1 MGKRKSNAEEE
12 SPEKKRKKNTQKY
25 LKSYTEL
32 WPCLLPSRKGVFFV
46 HCSVCVSDFS
56 CMHAGK
62 NDCKRHIESK
72 QHKDYELLKSN
83 QKAIT
88 TYIAPVSSTSLQL
101 QVTNAEILMCEFI
114 CQSNLPLSTADT
126 MTKLIK
132 KMCPDSKIAA
142 GIFFFL
148 KYNFINHLTLMCMHQ
163 LQLYVLLKSIKAGLH

>member
-114 CQSNLPLSTADT
+114 CQ
-126 MTKLIK
+126 
-132 KMCPDSKIAA
+132 
-142 GIFFFL
+142 
-148 KYNFINHLTLMCMHQ
+148 
-163 LQLYVLLKSIKAGLH
+163 